1 MIKKPTLALVAIGAG
16 LIFNSAVQAASDIP
30 TTPTSPSGTTTA
42 SPGTN
47 VAVPTPGG
55 ASSTVNTVSPSA
67 NGSATDTTGTSTG
80 ADANATKTDTDNKN
94 VNLPPNIAD
103 KIKTLNAN
111 SPDFKP
117 NSNTKDQ
124 STSSSQ

>member
-30 TTPTSPSGTTTA
+30 TTPTSPSGTAA

-47 VAVPTPGG
+47 MATPTTGG
-55 ASSTVNTVSPSA
+55 ASSTVNTATPPTA
-67 NGSATDTTGTSTG
+67 GGSTTDSTTG
-80 ADANATKTDTDNKN
+80 ADANATKTDPDNKN

-103 KIKTLNAN
+103 KIKTLNSN

-117 NSNTKDQ
+117 NTNTKDP

>member
-30 TTPTSPSGTTTA
+30 TTPNSPSGTTAT

-47 VAVPTPGG
+47 MATPTTGS
-55 ASSTVNTVSPSA
+55 ASSTVNTLSPPVG
-67 NGSATDTTGTSTG
+67 GSATETTSTG
-80 ADANATKTDTDNKN
+80 IDANATTTQTDADNKN

-103 KIKTLNAN
+103 KIKTLNSN
-111 SPDFKP
+111 SPDLKP
-117 NSNTKDQ
+117 TNTKDQ
-124 STSSSQ
+124 STSASQ

>member
-16 LIFNSAVQAASDIP
+16 LILNSAVQAASDIP
-30 TTPTSPSGTTTA
+30 TTSTPSGTTTA

-47 VAVPTPGG
+47 MATPTTGG
-55 ASSTVNTVSPSA
+55 ASSTVNPVSPPAS
-67 NGSATDTTGTSTG
+67 GSATDTTSTSTG
-80 ADANATKTDTDNKN
+80 TDANATKTDADNKN

-103 KIKTLNAN
+103 KIKTLNSN

-117 NSNTKDQ
+117 NTNTKDQ
-124 STSSSQ
+124 STSASQ

>member
-30 TTPTSPSGTTTA
+30 TTPTSPSETTA
-42 SPGTN
+42 ASSGTN
-47 VAVPTPGG
+47 TAVPTTGS
-55 ASSTVNTVSPSA
+55 ASSTVNTVSPPA
-67 NGSATDTTGTSTG
+67 NGSTTETTSTG
-80 ADANATKTDTDNKN
+80 ADANATKTDADNKN

-103 KIKTLNAN
+103 KIKTLNSN

-117 NSNTKDQ
+117 NTNTKEQ
-124 STSSSQ
+124 STSASQ